1 MLDKI
6 DLNKKL
12 TKRVY
17 KTIMP
22 ELSDRLYNA
31 QKASWDAGV
40 PVVIIFEGWDA
51 AGKGTSIQRLNRP
64 LDPRGFKLYPIR
76 AARTHE
82 KKHPWLWR
90 FWQKLPAYGEMAIF
104 DRSWYGRVMVERVE
118 ELIPESKWRR
128 AYRDI
133 TEFER
138 TIADDGT
145 LIIKFFLHISKQEQ
159 RLRFDKLLK
168 DPLTAWQVSD
178 EDWEHHHNYD
188 KWLLAYEEAFERTDT
203 EFGPWTI
210 IEATNRRYTRVK
222 IFQTVIIALEERL
235 DLALQP
241 LPTLYELELMNDATL
256 TDTDSDF
263 PDLVGEGI
271 SEIETLAVGT
281 PVLVDVQASDD
292 ASEQADGVNQ
302 VDKLVSETGD
312 QWILEDPQTP
322 GQEVE

>member
-1 MLDKI
+1 
-6 DLNKKL
+6 
-12 TKRVY
+12 
-17 KTIMP
+17 
-22 ELSDRLYNA
+22 
-31 QKASWDAGV
+31 
-40 PVVIIFEGWDA
+40 
-51 AGKGTSIQRLNRP
+51 
-64 LDPRGFKLYPIR
+64 
-76 AARTHE
+76 
-82 KKHPWLWR
+82 
-90 FWQKLPAYGEMAIF
+90 
-104 DRSWYGRVMVERVE
+104 MVERVE

-210 IEATNRRYTRVK
+210 VEATNRRYTRVK

-263 PDLVGEGI
+263 PDLVVEGI
-271 SEIETLAVGT
+271 PEIETLAVGT

-302 VDKLVSETGD
+302 VDKPVSETGD